1 MAGLI
6 GLIQLVSFI
15 ITLAVLAYVVVSYL
29 LSPYHPV
36 RRTLDS
42 LVGPLLTPIRRVLPP
57 VGAFDFSPMVLL
69 ILVWL
74 VQEFLI
80 RILLSVS

>member
-1 MAGLI
+1 MGVLI
-6 GLIQLVSFI
+6 SLVQLISFVL
-15 ITLAVLAYVVVSYL
+15 TLAVLAHVVASYFV
-29 LSPYHPV
+29 SPYHPF
-36 RRTLDS
+36 RRALDS
-42 LVGPLLTPIRRVLPP
+42 LVAPLLAPIRRVLPP

-80 RILLSVS
+80 RLLLGIS